1 MGSDISV
8 WEERMNK
15 GIKEVLEVRRGKHR
29 GRILKNSLSDAGSMQ
44 GKQRDYVNMG
54 LKI

>member
-8 WEERMNK
+8 WEERINK
-15 GIKEVLEVRRGKHR
+15 GIKEVLEVRRGKHK
-29 GRILKNSLSDAGSMQ
+29 GRILKNPLSDSGSMQ

-54 LKI
+54 LKM